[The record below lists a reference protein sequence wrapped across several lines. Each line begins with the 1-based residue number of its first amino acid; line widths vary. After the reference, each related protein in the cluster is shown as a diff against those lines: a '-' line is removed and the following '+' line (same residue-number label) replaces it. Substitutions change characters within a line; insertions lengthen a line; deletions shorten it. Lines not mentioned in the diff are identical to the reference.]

1 MAEEANSFFT
11 KAEEAQI
18 VDAIKR
24 AELQTSGEIRVHL
37 ENNSKG
43 DNFKRARQVFEQAG
57 MTKTKLRNGVLFYLA
72 VQEHGFS
79 ILGDIGIH
87 QKVGEHFWEDIKK
100 HMQGH
105 FAEQRFVQGLCEGIE
120 MAGSALKMHFP
131 YQSDDK
137 NELPDEISK
146 S

>member
-1 MAEEANSFFT
+1 MSEKAESFFT

-18 VDAIKR
+18 VASVKR

-37 ENNSKG
+37 EDSSKG
-43 DNFKRARQVFEQAG
+43 EHFNRAKQVFETAG

-72 VQEHGFS
+72 IQDHKFS

-87 QKVGEHFWEDIKK
+87 EKVGNNFWEDIKTHIQK
-100 HMQGH
+100 H
-105 FAEQRFVQGLCEGIE
+105 FAEGRFVQGLCEGIE
-120 MAGSALKMHFP
+120 MAGTALKMHFP